1 MRRTARQVA
10 LAEAAQ
16 GAFRV
21 LPPFLT
27 AAILALVPADSRCR
41 AACVCRSWRAA
52 LADGALWQ
60 HLDLSAGG
68 GVEAPVG
75 AAALLACVERLRG
88 QGLLTLDLTGC
99 ADVPEFSL
107 LDMAHRYRASLR
119 VLRLC
124 GAGEAARQN
133 RNFGWTHLTLLSEF
147 MHGFGL
153 EELHVG
159 VDCSAAEARVALR
172 RDDKERTGIVQ
183 PLQFASALRVHSL
196 GVHLDEDDDV
206 PALLRDVAACPTL
219 QELNLMAVR
228 LQEAAPVE
236 ALADA
241 ACSLPLRVVQ
251 LMHDGPPEDGAT
263 LSPALAPALTR
274 MLRNGALCELRLDAA
289 GMRLALPR
297 ELCDAFGACTTLH
310 TLVLDA
316 VGLWTPATDG
326 VALLR
331 ALQVLPALRELNLRG
346 NEPANQDDA
355 VTAGQAL
362 GALLA
367 ADGPLERLS
376 VVACFLREA
385 GLEPLCAGLERN
397 RHLQSLEM
405 MGNGLTQRVAR
416 DCLLPAVRACTSLVD
431 LQTGEFIFAAHQ
443 AETEAGGRTDPDL
456 ARAAALMR
464 TEEEVDQRRAAAR
477 LARKSGG
484 YARADA
490 V

>member
-1 MRRTARQVA
+1 MRRTTRQVA

-27 AAILALVPADSRCR
+27 AAILALVPADSRCQ
-41 AACVCRSWRAA
+41 AACVCRSWRDA

-60 HLDLSAGG
+60 HLDLSAAG
-68 GVEAPVG
+68 GVEAPVT
-75 AAALLACVERLRG
+75 AAALAACLARLGRRP
-88 QGLLTLDLTGC
+88 LLCLDLTDC

-107 LDMAHRYRASLR
+107 LDTAHRHRESLR

-133 RNFGWTHLTLLSEF
+133 RNFGFTHLTLLSEF
-147 MHGFGL
+147 MHGFEL
-153 EELHVG
+153 RELHVG

-172 RDDKERTGIVQ
+172 RGEGQRTGAIL
-183 PLQFASALRVHSL
+183 PPDFFASTLRVHSL
-196 GVHLDEDDDV
+196 GVHLEENDDV
-206 PALLRDVAACPTL
+206 PALLRDAAACPSL
-219 QELNLMAVR
+219 QELNLVGVR
-228 LQEAAPVE
+228 LQDAAPVE

-251 LMHDGPPEDGAT
+251 LMHDGPPEEGAA

-274 MLRNGALCELRLDAA
+274 MLRNGALRELRLDAA
-289 GMRLALPR
+289 GMRLQLPR
-297 ELCDAFGACTTLH
+297 ELCEAFGACTTLR

-316 VGLWTPATDG
+316 VRLW
-326 VALLR
+326 ALLAR
-331 ALQVLPALRELNLRG
+331 DGAALLQALQGHPTLRELNLRG
-346 NEPANQDDA
+346 NEPDSLGSAA
-355 VTAGQAL
+355 AAGRAL

-376 VVACFLREA
+376 VVACFLGEP
-385 GLEPLCAGLERN
+385 GLQPLCAGLERN

-405 MGNGLTQRVAR
+405 MGNGLTQHVAR
-416 DCLLPAVRACTSLVD
+416 HRLLPAVRACSSLHR

-443 AETEAGGRTDPDL
+443 AEMEVRGRTNPEMARGGRV
-456 ARAAALMR
+456 A
-464 TEEEVDQRRAAAR
+464 QR
-477 LARKSGG
+477 G
-484 YARADA
+484 
-490 V
+490 